1 MGGGLF
7 LYFQV
12 WDGAILVI
20 YGVLVVSWWNYALY
34 VYCHLCMLAK
44 SNILEENP
52 YAKYVVVSREK
63 LCSRHMRTWS
73 TWP

>member
-1 MGGGLF
+1 M
-7 LYFQV
+7 
-12 WDGAILVI
+12 
-20 YGVLVVSWWNYALY
+20 
-34 VYCHLCMLAK
+34 LCMFIVTYVCYL